1 MLSFWADRKI
11 MSSNVFERPGS
22 GPTRKV
28 IAIGWD
34 GACWDLLDPWVREGK
49 LPNLAG
55 LMERGV
61 SGPLQ
66 STPLPLSP
74 AAWTTIITGQN
85 PGRHGVFDWF
95 ERQPG
100 SYDIDY
106 VHTRRIGAKP
116 IWEYFNENGRSTGI
130 FNLPMVYPAVPVDG
144 FMISGMAAPSP
155 KALNFT
161 YPPELIEQV
170 EASEGP
176 YFVAEAEIYKYG
188 RENEYLQSILDWLD
202 YQRGLVRFLIEKRPC
217 DAYLFVF
224 MQSDH
229 IQHKFWRYREPSFPG
244 YDPDHDPKY
253 RDAIFRVYRA
263 LDEILGDLV
272 AYFGEDADYIVLSDH
287 GAGPN
292 YGVMYINRWLKQ
304 QGLLNLKQ
312 SLSTRAKTWISKG
325 NLVLR
330 GYHLLASL
338 GLGQA
343 AQLISKPARNK
354 MVNAFLSFEDVDWS
368 RTKAYSQGAF
378 GQIYLNLKGREP
390 QGIVESGDQAKKLV
404 SDIIAGLRRLVHPLT
419 GETLITQIHRREEV
433 MDGPYLERA
442 ADILFSIRDYSYQ
455 SAVKFG
461 LESPEI
467 VGPSEYEDSGSHR
480 PEGVLV
486 MAGPDIQHGVRIQ
499 KASVA
504 DITPTLLALADLPVP
519 PDLDGRPLRE
529 AFTEEQNRRIRFG
542 ENIAAAPPAVPGGPQ
557 LTDDEMAE
565 LEDRL
570 RNLGYLG

>member
-1 MLSFWADRKI
+1 M
-11 MSSNVFERPGS
+11 PGTVS
-22 GPTRKV
+22 EGMDLGPPRKV

-34 GACWDLLDPWVREGK
+34 GACWDLLDPWIRGGR

-55 LMERGV
+55 LIERGV
-61 SGPLQ
+61 SSALQ

-85 PGRHGVFDWF
+85 PAKHGVFDWF
-95 ERQPG
+95 ERKPG
-100 SYDIDY
+100 SYDVEY
-106 VHTRRIGAKP
+106 VHTGRIGAKP
-116 IWEYFNENGRSTGI
+116 LWEYFNENGKSTGV
-130 FNLPMVYPAVPVDG
+130 FNLPMLYPAVPVDG

-161 YPPELIEQV
+161 YPAELIEQV
-170 EASEGP
+170 EASEGS

-188 RENEYLQSILDWLD
+188 REDEYLQSILDWLD
-202 YQRGLVRFLIEKRPC
+202 YQRGLVHFLIENRPC

-229 IQHKFWRYREPSFPG
+229 VQHKFWRYLESSFPG
-244 YDPDHDPKY
+244 YDPDHDSKY
-253 RDAIFRVYRA
+253 QDGIFRVYYA

-272 AYFGEDADYIVLSDH
+272 AYFGKDADYIVLSDH

-292 YGVMYINRWLKQ
+292 HGVMYINRWLKQ
-304 QGLLNLKQ
+304 QGLLSLRQ
-312 SLSTRAKTWISKG
+312 SLSTRAKTWVSKG
-325 NLVLR
+325 NFVLR
-330 GYHLLASL
+330 AYHLLASL

-343 AQLISKPARNK
+343 AQLVSKPARNK
-354 MVNAFLSFEDVDWS
+354 IVNAFLSFEDVDWS
-368 RTKAYSQGAF
+368 RTKAYSRGAF

-390 QGIVESGDQAKKLV
+390 QGIVEPGDQAEKLV
-404 SDIIAGLRRLVHPLT
+404 ADIIAGLRRLVHPVT
-419 GETLITQIHRREEV
+419 GQNLITQIHRRDEV
-433 MDGPYLERA
+433 MEGPYLERA
-442 ADILFSIRDYSYQ
+442 ADILFSIQDYAYQ

-467 VGPSEYEDSGSHR
+467 IGPSEYEDSGSHR

-486 MAGPDIQHGVRIQ
+486 MAGPNIQPGVHIQ
-499 KASVA
+499 KASLA
-504 DITPTLLALADLPVP
+504 DITPTLLALADLPLP

-529 AFTEEQNRRIRFG
+529 AFTEQQNRRIRFG
-542 ENIAAAPPAVPGGPQ
+542 ESIAAASPVSPGGPQ